1 MGILLRIVQLN
12 GTKAAAAAAWVGGW
26 LAGWI
31 DTQQSRIPIVPIKR
45 EEFA

>member
-26 LAGWI
+26 I

>member
-12 GTKAAAAAAWVGGW
+12 GTKAAAAWVGGW